1 MLQRI
6 IIRFLLLLGSLP
18 LVLQG
23 QSFDSLRLDQLQ
35 TLARQ
40 QAIEVQLAERDRQ
53 FAQADFELYQASLR
67 PGLDL
72 TANLPNYSRS
82 AQETTQPDGT
92 ISFQSVRINNS
103 FAGLE
108 FSQRLGATGGF
119 LFATTNLQRFDNFET
134 DFKQYRGLPLRVG
147 IFQPIFAFNPW
158 RWDKE
163 ILPLRQQEAE
173 LQYHSQAEAAA
184 VQATNLFFNLLVAE
198 ENRRLAAFN
207 KAANQQLLDIAL
219 ERFELG
225 KISRN
230 DLVQIELELVSAQQ
244 NEQEAELAV
253 LNASA
258 NIYQLLGLPFNN
270 QPIRPQDP
278 RIIELPAFSYDQLQA
293 LAQRLRPELIQAR
306 RLEMEAERDLA
317 QARRDN
323 GPRLDLLASFGLV
336 RSDEMLAEV
345 YRDPQQEHIVQLQLS
360 VPILDG
366 GTRRTATRRARA
378 QLDYARELGAYNQ
391 QQLLTD
397 LQMSLNSLEQAA
409 RSLELAENIR
419 QLAEERFR
427 ISQESY
433 LLGAIPLTDL
443 SLAQRGRDQSNRAY
457 VSGLRNYWLT
467 YSQLRWLTGFDFQQQ
482 KPLSEL

>member
-1 MLQRI
+1 MLYRI
-6 IIRFLLLLGSLP
+6 TYIILIGILP
-18 LVLQG
+18 LCLSG
-23 QSFDSLRLDQLQ
+23 QQFDSLSLDQLH
-35 TLARQ
+35 TLARK
-40 QAIEVQLAERDRQ
+40 QAIDVKLAERNLE
-53 FAQADFELYQASLR
+53 FAAADLELYQASLL
-67 PGLDL
+67 PSLDL

-92 ISFQSVRINNS
+92 IAFQSVRINNS
-103 FAGLE
+103 FVGLQAG
-108 FSQRLGATGGF
+108 QRIGATGG
-119 LFATTNLQRFDNFET
+119 LIFATTNLQRFDNFEA

-147 IFQPIFAFNPW
+147 ILQPIFAFNPW

-163 ILPLRQQEAE
+163 ILPLAQQEAE
-173 LQYHSQAEAAA
+173 LQYSADAEASA
-184 VQATNLFFNLLVAE
+184 VRATTFFFDLLVAE
-198 ENRRLAAFN
+198 QNRRLAAFN
-207 KAANQQLLDIAL
+207 KAANQQLFDIAQ

-244 NEQEAELAV
+244 SEQEAELAV

-258 NIYQLLGLPFNN
+258 NIYQFLGLPFDGR
-270 QPIRPQDP
+270 PIRPVDP
-278 RIIELPAFSYDQLQA
+278 TVLDLPTLSYEQVRG
-293 LAQRLRPELIQAR
+293 LAQRLRPETIQAR
-306 RLEMEAERDLA
+306 RLELEAERDLN

-323 GPRLDLLASFGLV
+323 GPSLDLLASFGLV
-336 RSDEMLAEV
+336 RSDELLSEV

-366 GTRRTATRRARA
+366 GTRRAATRRAQA
-378 QLDYARELGAYNQ
+378 QLDYARELGTFNQ
-391 QQLLTD
+391 QQLLID
-397 LQMSLNSLEQAA
+397 LQMSLNGLEQAV
-409 RSLELAENIR
+409 RSLEMAEDIR
-419 QLAEERFR
+419 SLAEERFR

-457 VSGLRNYWLT
+457 VNSLRDYWFT
-467 YSQLRWLTGFDFQQQ
+467 YSRLRWLTGYDFQEQ